1 MKLWNRLFLSGLAL
15 AFVLSLGLTVANADT
30 TSKKKKKKSAEKKS
44 TETVV
49 KKKKHV
55 DVVYS
60 GEINGGNVNG
70 RSGYLYSDTA
80 YTLEKGVF
88 MGGAH
93 AAFYSLGSQLSIP
106 FGGAYG
112 VTKDLEVSANTNFYA
127 GSGVSGLGNLT
138 LGGKYGF
145 QMSNEH
151 LKIAAGLDLP
161 IGPLSNSGYS
171 TVSFVPYGVGT
182 YNFQDGFQL
191 NGQLGIYIPGGYKIG
206 AFSYTP
212 AAFVQ
217 LNAGAA
223 YPFSKDLTGIAEFDI
238 NGMGSANSPLI
249 AGIRTGHDV
258 QLQAFAGLDLAST
271 VGVLVGGGVVLVSQ

>member
-1 MKLWNRLFLSGLAL
+1 MKLLNRLFLSGLAL
-15 AFVLSLGLTVANADT
+15 AFVLSLGMSTANADT
-30 TSKKKKKKSAEKKS
+30 TSKKKKKKAEV
-44 TETVV
+44 TIV
-49 KKKKHV
+49 KKKRHV
-55 DVVYS
+55 DIVYS
-60 GEINGGNVNG
+60 SEINGGNVNG
-70 RSGYLYSDTA
+70 RPGYFYSDTA
-80 YTLEKGVF
+80 YTPEKGVF
-88 MGGAH
+88 IGGAH

-112 VTKDLEVSANTNFYA
+112 ITKDLQVSANTNFYA

-138 LGGKYGF
+138 LGGKYAF
-145 QMSNEH
+145 KISNDH

-171 TVSFVPYGVGT
+171 TVNFVPYGVGT

-238 NGMGSANSPLI
+238 NGLGSANSPLI

>member
-1 MKLWNRLFLSGLAL
+1 MKLLNRLFLSGLAL
-15 AFVLSLGLTVANADT
+15 AFVLSLGLSAANADT
-30 TSKKKKKKSAEKKS
+30 TTKKKKKKKTE
-44 TETVV
+44 ETVV

-60 GEINGGNVNG
+60 SEINGGNVNG

-93 AAFYSLGSQLSIP
+93 AAFYSLGSQLTVP

-145 QMSNEH
+145 KTSNDH

-171 TVSFVPYGVGT
+171 TVNFVPYGVGT

-191 NGQLGIYIPGGYKIG
+191 NGQLGIYIPGG
-206 AFSYTP
+206 
-212 AAFVQ
+212 
-217 LNAGAA
+217 
-223 YPFSKDLTGIAEFDI
+223 
-238 NGMGSANSPLI
+238 
-249 AGIRTGHDV
+249 
-258 QLQAFAGLDLAST
+258 
-271 VGVLVGGGVVLVSQ
+271 